1 MLCSRKKFLTL
12 KSCNFKKNFLK
23 KSKIIT
29 IDGPSSSGKSTIAK
43 LIAKHFNFTYIDSGS
58 IYRAITYIAV
68 KNNLIDNFKVNTSA
82 IIEILKKTSISFSF
96 NSKNQNII
104 SVDGVQLE
112 NKIRTFKIS
121 SLVSLI
127 AEKNEIRQY
136 VVKIQKDISKN
147 KSVVMD
153 GRDIG
158 SVVFPN
164 ADVKFYLD
172 ASLKERSERRWR
184 ELQKTENVSLDDVR
198 NDLYKRDQNDVNREF
213 SPLVKPKN
221 SIIVNTDNL
230 SIDQVVDKMIKIID
244 KVSHN

>member
-1 MLCSRKKFLTL
+1 MKKTT
-12 KSCNFKKNFLK
+12 
-23 KSKIIT
+23 IIA

-43 LIAKHFNFTYIDSGS
+43 LIAQHFNYTYIDSGS
-58 IYRAITYIAV
+58 IYRVITYIAV
-68 KNNLIDNFKVNTSA
+68 KHNLIDSLKVNTSA

-104 SVDGVQLE
+104 SVDGVE
-112 NKIRTFKIS
+112 INNKIRTFKIS

-136 VVKIQKDISKN
+136 VVKVQKDISIN

-164 ADVKFYLD
+164 ANVKFYLD
-172 ASLKERSERRWR
+172 ASLEKRAERRWMQ
-184 ELQKTENVSLDDVR
+184 LQKIEEVSLDDVKK
-198 NDLYKRDQNDVNREF
+198 DLYKRDLKDLNREF
-213 SPLVKPKN
+213 SPLIKPKN
-221 SIIVNTDNL
+221 SITVNSDNL
-230 SIDQVVDKMIKIID
+230 SIEQVVGNMIKIIN
-244 KVSHN
+244 KVLHA

>member
-1 MLCSRKKFLTL
+1 MKKTT
-12 KSCNFKKNFLK
+12 
-23 KSKIIT
+23 IIA

-43 LIAKHFNFTYIDSGS
+43 LIAQHFNYTYIDSGS

-68 KNNLIDNFKVNTSA
+68 KHNLIDGLKVNTSA

-104 SVDGVQLE
+104 SVDGVELK

-136 VVKIQKDISKN
+136 VVKIQKDISIN

-172 ASLKERSERRWR
+172 ASLEKRAERRWM
-184 ELQKTENVSLDDVR
+184 ELQKIEQVSLDDVKK
-198 NDLYKRDQNDVNREF
+198 DLHKRDLKDLNREF
-213 SPLVKPKN
+213 SPLIKPKN
-221 SIIVNTDNL
+221 SITVNSDNL
-230 SIDQVVDKMIKIID
+230 SIEQVVDNMIKIID
-244 KVSHN
+244 KVLHT

>member
-1 MLCSRKKFLTL
+1 MKKTT
-12 KSCNFKKNFLK
+12 
-23 KSKIIT
+23 IIA

-43 LIAKHFNFTYIDSGS
+43 LIARHFDYTYIDSGS

-68 KNNLIDNFKVNTSA
+68 KHNLIDNFKIDTLA

-104 SVDGVQLE
+104 SVDGVELDNE
-112 NKIRTFKIS
+112 IRTFKIS

-136 VVKIQKDISKN
+136 VVKIQKDICIN

-158 SVVFPN
+158 SIVFPN

-172 ASLKERSERRWR
+172 ASLEKRSERRWM
-184 ELQKTENVSLDDVR
+184 ELQKIEDVSLDDVK
-198 NDLYKRDQNDVNREF
+198 NDLHKRDLKDLNREF

-221 SIIVNTDNL
+221 SITVNSDNL
-230 SIDQVVDKMIKIID
+230 SIEQVVYNMIKIID
-244 KVSHN
+244 KVLHS

>member
-1 MLCSRKKFLTL
+1 MKKTT
-12 KSCNFKKNFLK
+12 
-23 KSKIIT
+23 IIA
-29 IDGPSSSGKSTIAK
+29 IDGPSSSGKSTISK
-43 LIAKHFNFTYIDSGS
+43 LIAQHFNYTYIDSGS
-58 IYRAITYIAV
+58 IYRAITYIAL
-68 KNNLIDNFKVNTSA
+68 KHNLIDSFKVNTSA

-104 SVDGVQLE
+104 SVDGVELD

-121 SLVSLI
+121 SLVSII

-136 VVKIQKDISKN
+136 VVKIQKDISIN

-172 ASLKERSERRWR
+172 ASLEKRAERRWMQ
-184 ELQKTENVSLDDVR
+184 LQKIEEVSLGDVKK
-198 NDLYKRDQNDVNREF
+198 DLYKRDLKDLNREF
-213 SPLVKPKN
+213 SPLIKPKN
-221 SIIVNTDNL
+221 SITINSDNL
-230 SIDQVVDKMIKIID
+230 SIEQVVDNMIKIIN
-244 KVSHN
+244 KVLHA

>member
-1 MLCSRKKFLTL
+1 MKKTT
-12 KSCNFKKNFLK
+12 
-23 KSKIIT
+23 IIA

-43 LIAKHFNFTYIDSGS
+43 LIAQHFNYTYIDSGS

-68 KNNLIDNFKVNTSA
+68 KNNLIDNLKVNTSA

-104 SVDGVQLE
+104 SVDGFDLDNE
-112 NKIRTFKIS
+112 IRTFKIS

-136 VVKIQKDISKN
+136 VVKIQKDISIN

-158 SVVFPN
+158 SVVFPS

-172 ASLKERSERRWR
+172 ASLEKRAERRWM
-184 ELQKTENVSLDDVR
+184 ELQKIEPVSLDDGKK
-198 NDLYKRDQNDVNREF
+198 DLHKRDLKDLNREF
-213 SPLVKPKN
+213 SPLIKPKN
-221 SIIVNTDNL
+221 SITINSDNL
-230 SIDQVVDKMIKIID
+230 SIEQVVDNMIKIID
-244 KVSHN
+244 KVLHT

>member
-1 MLCSRKKFLTL
+1 
-12 KSCNFKKNFLK
+12 LK
-23 KSKIIT
+23 KTTIIA

-43 LIAKHFNFTYIDSGS
+43 LIAQHFNYTYIDSGS
-58 IYRAITYIAV
+58 IYRVITYIAV
-68 KNNLIDNFKVNTSA
+68 KHNLIDGLKVNTSA

-104 SVDGVQLE
+104 SVDGVELK

-136 VVKIQKDISKN
+136 VVKIQKDISIN

-172 ASLKERSERRWR
+172 ASLEKRAERRWM
-184 ELQKTENVSLDDVR
+184 ELQKIEQVSLDDVKK
-198 NDLYKRDQNDVNREF
+198 DLHKRDLKDLNREF
-213 SPLVKPKN
+213 SPLIKPKN
-221 SIIVNTDNL
+221 SITVNSDNL
-230 SIDQVVDKMIKIID
+230 SIDQVVDNMIKIID
-244 KVSHN
+244 KVLHA

>member
-1 MLCSRKKFLTL
+1 MKKTT
-12 KSCNFKKNFLK
+12 
-23 KSKIIT
+23 IIA

-43 LIAKHFNFTYIDSGS
+43 LIAQHFNYTYIDSGS
-58 IYRAITYIAV
+58 IYRVITYIAV
-68 KNNLIDNFKVNTSA
+68 KHNLIDGLKVNTSA

-104 SVDGVQLE
+104 SVDGVDLD

-136 VVKIQKDISKN
+136 VVKIQKDISLN

-172 ASLKERSERRWR
+172 ASLEKRAERRWM
-184 ELQKTENVSLDDVR
+184 ELQKIEQVSLDDVKK
-198 NDLYKRDQNDVNREF
+198 DLHKRDLKDLNREF
-213 SPLVKPKN
+213 SPLIKPKN
-221 SIIVNTDNL
+221 SITVNSDNL
-230 SIDQVVDKMIKIID
+230 SIEQVVDNMIKIID
-244 KVSHN
+244 KVLHT

>member
-1 MLCSRKKFLTL
+1 MKKTT
-12 KSCNFKKNFLK
+12 
-23 KSKIIT
+23 IIA

-43 LIAKHFNFTYIDSGS
+43 LIAQHFNYTYIDSGS
-58 IYRAITYIAV
+58 IYRVITYIAV
-68 KNNLIDNFKVNTSA
+68 KHNLIDGLKVNTSA

-104 SVDGVQLE
+104 SVDGVELD

-136 VVKIQKDISKN
+136 VVKIQKDISIN

-172 ASLKERSERRWR
+172 ASLEKRAERRWM
-184 ELQKTENVSLDDVR
+184 ELQKIEQVSLDDVKK
-198 NDLYKRDQNDVNREF
+198 DLHKRDLKDLNREF
-213 SPLVKPKN
+213 SPLIKPKN
-221 SIIVNTDNL
+221 SITVNSDDL
-230 SIDQVVDKMIKIID
+230 SIEQVVDNMIKIID
-244 KVSHN
+244 KVLHA

>member
-1 MLCSRKKFLTL
+1 MKKT
-12 KSCNFKKNFLK
+12 
-23 KSKIIT
+23 IIIA

-43 LIAKHFNFTYIDSGS
+43 LIARHFDYTYIDSGS

-68 KNNLIDNFKVNTSA
+68 KHNLIDNFKIDTLA

-104 SVDGVQLE
+104 SVDGVELDNE
-112 NKIRTFKIS
+112 IRTFKIS

-136 VVKIQKDISKN
+136 VVKIQKDISIN

-158 SVVFPN
+158 SIVFPN

-172 ASLKERSERRWR
+172 ASLEKRSERRWM
-184 ELQKTENVSLDDVR
+184 ELQKIEDVSLDDVK
-198 NDLYKRDQNDVNREF
+198 NDLHKRDLKDLNREF

-221 SIIVNTDNL
+221 SITVNSDNL
-230 SIDQVVDKMIKIID
+230 SIEQVVYNMIKIID
-244 KVSHN
+244 KVLHS

>member
-1 MLCSRKKFLTL
+1 
-12 KSCNFKKNFLK
+12 LK
-23 KSKIIT
+23 KTKIIA

-43 LIAKHFNFTYIDSGS
+43 LIARHFDYTYIDSGS

-68 KNNLIDNFKVNTSA
+68 KHNLIDNFKIDTLA

-104 SVDGVQLE
+104 NVDGVELDNE
-112 NKIRTFKIS
+112 IRTFKIS

-136 VVKIQKDISKN
+136 VVKIQKDISIN

-158 SVVFPN
+158 SIVFPN

-172 ASLKERSERRWR
+172 ASLEKRSERRWM
-184 ELQKTENVSLDDVR
+184 ELQNIEDVSLDDVK
-198 NDLYKRDQNDVNREF
+198 NDLHKRDLKDLNREF

-221 SIIVNTDNL
+221 SITVNSDNL
-230 SIDQVVDKMIKIID
+230 SIEQVVYNMIKIID
-244 KVSHN
+244 KVLHS

>member
-1 MLCSRKKFLTL
+1 MKKTT
-12 KSCNFKKNFLK
+12 
-23 KSKIIT
+23 IIA

-43 LIAKHFNFTYIDSGS
+43 LIAQHFNYTYIDSGS

-68 KNNLIDNFKVNTSA
+68 KHNLIDGLKVNTSA

-104 SVDGVQLE
+104 SVDGVDLD

-136 VVKIQKDISKN
+136 VVKIQKDISIN

-172 ASLKERSERRWR
+172 ASLEKRAERRWM
-184 ELQKTENVSLDDVR
+184 ELQKIEQVSLDDVKK
-198 NDLYKRDQNDVNREF
+198 DLHKRDLKDLNREF
-213 SPLVKPKN
+213 SPLIKPKN
-221 SIIVNTDNL
+221 SITVNSDNL
-230 SIDQVVDKMIKIID
+230 SIEQVVDNMIKIID
-244 KVSHN
+244 KVLHN

>member
-1 MLCSRKKFLTL
+1 MKKTT
-12 KSCNFKKNFLK
+12 
-23 KSKIIT
+23 IIA

-43 LIAKHFNFTYIDSGS
+43 LIAQHFNYTYIDSGS
-58 IYRAITYIAV
+58 IYRVITYIAV
-68 KNNLIDNFKVNTSA
+68 KHNLIDGLKVNTSA

-104 SVDGVQLE
+104 SVDGVELK

-136 VVKIQKDISKN
+136 VVKIQKDISIN

-158 SVVFPN
+158 SVVFPS

-172 ASLKERSERRWR
+172 ASLEKRAERRWM
-184 ELQKTENVSLDDVR
+184 ELQKIEEVSLDDVKK
-198 NDLYKRDQNDVNREF
+198 DLHKRDLKDLNREF
-213 SPLVKPKN
+213 SPLIKPKN
-221 SIIVNTDNL
+221 SITVNSDNL
-230 SIDQVVDKMIKIID
+230 SIEQVVDNMIKIID
-244 KVSHN
+244 KVLHT

>member
-1 MLCSRKKFLTL
+1 MKKTT
-12 KSCNFKKNFLK
+12 
-23 KSKIIT
+23 IIA

-43 LIAKHFNFTYIDSGS
+43 LIAQHFNYTYIDSGS
-58 IYRAITYIAV
+58 IYRLITYIAV
-68 KNNLIDNFKVNTSA
+68 KHNLIDGLKVNTSA

-104 SVDGVQLE
+104 SVDGVELK

-136 VVKIQKDISKN
+136 VLKIQKDISIN

-172 ASLKERSERRWR
+172 ASLEKRAERRWM
-184 ELQKTENVSLDDVR
+184 ELQKIEQVSLDDVKK
-198 NDLYKRDQNDVNREF
+198 DLHKRDLKDLNREF
-213 SPLVKPKN
+213 SPLIKPKN
-221 SIIVNTDNL
+221 SITVNSDNL
-230 SIDQVVDKMIKIID
+230 SIEQVVDNMIKIID
-244 KVSHN
+244 KVLHT

>member
-1 MLCSRKKFLTL
+1 MKKTT
-12 KSCNFKKNFLK
+12 
-23 KSKIIT
+23 IIA

-43 LIAKHFNFTYIDSGS
+43 LIAQHFNYTYIDSGS
-58 IYRAITYIAV
+58 IYRVITYIAV
-68 KNNLIDNFKVNTSA
+68 KHNLIDGLKVNTSA

-104 SVDGVQLE
+104 SVDGVDLD

-136 VVKIQKDISKN
+136 VVKIQKDISIN

-158 SVVFPN
+158 SVVFPS

-172 ASLKERSERRWR
+172 ASLEKRAERRWM
-184 ELQKTENVSLDDVR
+184 ELQKIEEVSLDDVKK
-198 NDLYKRDQNDVNREF
+198 DLHKRDLKDLNREF
-213 SPLVKPKN
+213 SPLIKPKN
-221 SIIVNTDNL
+221 SITVNSDNL
-230 SIDQVVDKMIKIID
+230 SIEQVVDNMIKIID
-244 KVSHN
+244 KVLHT

>member
-1 MLCSRKKFLTL
+1 
-12 KSCNFKKNFLK
+12 LK
-23 KSKIIT
+23 KTTIIA

-43 LIAKHFNFTYIDSGS
+43 LIAQHFNYTYIDSGS
-58 IYRAITYIAV
+58 IYRVITYIAV
-68 KNNLIDNFKVNTSA
+68 KHNLIDGLKVNTSA

-104 SVDGVQLE
+104 SVDGVELK

-136 VVKIQKDISKN
+136 VVKIQKDISIN

-172 ASLKERSERRWR
+172 ASLEKRAERRWM
-184 ELQKTENVSLDDVR
+184 ELQKIEEVSLDDVKK
-198 NDLYKRDQNDVNREF
+198 DLHKRDLKDLNREF
-213 SPLVKPKN
+213 SPLIKPKN
-221 SIIVNTDNL
+221 SITINSDNL
-230 SIDQVVDKMIKIID
+230 SIEQVVDNMIKIID
-244 KVSHN
+244 KVLHT

>member
-1 MLCSRKKFLTL
+1 MKKTT
-12 KSCNFKKNFLK
+12 
-23 KSKIIT
+23 IIA

-43 LIAKHFNFTYIDSGS
+43 LIAQHFNYTYIDSGS
-58 IYRAITYIAV
+58 IYRVITYIAV
-68 KNNLIDNFKVNTSA
+68 KHNLIDGLKVNTSA

-104 SVDGVQLE
+104 SVDGVELK

-136 VVKIQKDISKN
+136 VVKIQKDISIN

-172 ASLKERSERRWR
+172 ASLEKRAERRWM
-184 ELQKTENVSLDDVR
+184 ELQKIEQVSLDDVKK
-198 NDLYKRDQNDVNREF
+198 DLHKRDLKDLNREF
-213 SPLVKPKN
+213 SPLIKPKN
-221 SIIVNTDNL
+221 SITVNSDNL
-230 SIDQVVDKMIKIID
+230 SIEQVVDNMIKIID
-244 KVSHN
+244 KVLHT

>member
-1 MLCSRKKFLTL
+1 MKKTT
-12 KSCNFKKNFLK
+12 
-23 KSKIIT
+23 IIA

-43 LIAKHFNFTYIDSGS
+43 LIAQHFNYTYIDSGS
-58 IYRAITYIAV
+58 IYRLITYIAV
-68 KNNLIDNFKVNTSA
+68 KHNLIDGLKVNTSA

-104 SVDGVQLE
+104 SVDGVELK

-136 VVKIQKDISKN
+136 VVKIQKDISIN

-172 ASLKERSERRWR
+172 ASLEKRAERRWM
-184 ELQKTENVSLDDVR
+184 ELQKIEQVSLDDVKK
-198 NDLYKRDQNDVNREF
+198 DLHKRDLKDLNREF
-213 SPLVKPKN
+213 SPLIKPKN
-221 SIIVNTDNL
+221 SITVNSDNL
-230 SIDQVVDKMIKIID
+230 SIEQVVDNMIKIID
-244 KVSHN
+244 KVLHT

>member
-1 MLCSRKKFLTL
+1 MKKTT
-12 KSCNFKKNFLK
+12 
-23 KSKIIT
+23 IIA

-43 LIAKHFNFTYIDSGS
+43 LIAQHFNYTYIDSGS
-58 IYRAITYIAV
+58 IYRVITYIAV
-68 KNNLIDNFKVNTSA
+68 KHNLIDGLKVNTSA

-104 SVDGVQLE
+104 SVDGVELK

-136 VVKIQKDISKN
+136 VVKIQKDISIN

-172 ASLKERSERRWR
+172 ASLEKRAERRWM
-184 ELQKTENVSLDDVR
+184 ELQKIEQVSLDDVKK
-198 NDLYKRDQNDVNREF
+198 DLHKRDLKDLNREF
-213 SPLVKPKN
+213 SPLIKPKN
-221 SIIVNTDNL
+221 SITVNSDNL
-230 SIDQVVDKMIKIID
+230 SIEQVVDNMVKIID
-244 KVSHN
+244 KVLHN

>member
-1 MLCSRKKFLTL
+1 MKKTT
-12 KSCNFKKNFLK
+12 
-23 KSKIIT
+23 IIA

-43 LIAKHFNFTYIDSGS
+43 LIARHFDYTYIDSGS

-68 KNNLIDNFKVNTSA
+68 KHNLIDNFKIDTLA

-104 SVDGVQLE
+104 SVDGVELDNE
-112 NKIRTFKIS
+112 IRTFKIS

-136 VVKIQKDISKN
+136 VVKIQKDISIN

-158 SVVFPN
+158 SIVFPN

-172 ASLKERSERRWR
+172 ASLEKRSERRWM
-184 ELQKTENVSLDDVR
+184 ELQKIEDVSLDDVK
-198 NDLYKRDQNDVNREF
+198 NDLHKRDLKDLNREF

-221 SIIVNTDNL
+221 SITVNSDNL
-230 SIDQVVDKMIKIID
+230 SIEQVVYNMIKIID
-244 KVSHN
+244 KVLHS

>member
-1 MLCSRKKFLTL
+1 MKKTT
-12 KSCNFKKNFLK
+12 
-23 KSKIIT
+23 IIA

-43 LIAKHFNFTYIDSGS
+43 LIAQHFNYTYIDSGS
-58 IYRAITYIAV
+58 IYRVITYIAV
-68 KNNLIDNFKVNTSA
+68 KHNLIDSLKVNTSA
-82 IIEILKKTSISFSF
+82 IIEFLKKTSISFSF

-104 SVDGVQLE
+104 SVDGVELN

-136 VVKIQKDISKN
+136 VVKVQKDISIN

-164 ADVKFYLD
+164 ANVKFYLD
-172 ASLKERSERRWR
+172 ASLEKRAERRWMQ
-184 ELQKTENVSLDDVR
+184 LQKIEEVSLDDVKK
-198 NDLYKRDQNDVNREF
+198 DLYKRDLKDLNREF
-213 SPLVKPKN
+213 SPLIKPKN
-221 SIIVNTDNL
+221 SITVNSDNL
-230 SIDQVVDKMIKIID
+230 SIEQVVDNMIKIIN
-244 KVSHN
+244 KVLHA

>member
-1 MLCSRKKFLTL
+1 MKKTV
-12 KSCNFKKNFLK
+12 
-23 KSKIIT
+23 IIA

-43 LIAKHFNFTYIDSGS
+43 LIAKHFNYTYIDSGS
-58 IYRAITYIAV
+58 IYRVITYIAV
-68 KNNLIDNFKVNTSA
+68 KHNLINSLKVNTSA
-82 IIEILKKTSISFSF
+82 VIEILKKTSISFSF

-104 SVDGVQLE
+104 SIDGVELN

-136 VVKIQKDISKN
+136 VLKIQKDISVN

-172 ASLKERSERRWR
+172 ASLEKRAERRWMQLKKI
-184 ELQKTENVSLDDVR
+184 EEVSLDDVKK
-198 NDLYKRDQNDVNREF
+198 DLHKRDLKDLNREF
-213 SPLVKPKN
+213 SPLIKLKN
-221 SIIVNTDNL
+221 SITVNSDNL
-230 SIDQVVDKMIKIID
+230 SIEQVVDNMIKIIN
-244 KVSHN
+244 KVLHT